1 MSPPLWTSEALAA
14 AVSGTASASFSVEG
28 VSIDTRSI
36 EPGDLF
42 VALAGA
48 RDGHD
53 FIAQARARGASASLV
68 SRPVEGHYVQV
79 ADVFA
84 ALEDLGRAAR
94 ARVSSDFRCAAVT
107 GSVGKT
113 SVTQAIGAALRLA
126 GDAHASVKSYN
137 NHIGVPLTLARMP
150 ATTRRAVFEIGM
162 NHAHEITPLAK
173 MVRPDVAVVTTV
185 GAVHVENFP
194 DGEIGVARAK
204 AEIFEGMAPGGT
216 AVLNADDGWFE
227 LLSDA
232 ARAAGAEI
240 LSFGRAPKATARLIS
255 LTPEGEGQLVEG
267 EVFGKPTRFY
277 LAQKGDHWGLNALTV
292 LLATERLGLDQAL
305 ALEALGQF
313 GPLAGRGAERSLAL
327 AGGGEALLIDESY
340 NANPLS
346 MGAVIKALGER
357 RVAGRRILA
366 LTDMLE
372 LGEQELAMHA
382 GLLQPILQ
390 AGVDKVYLT
399 GSRMAALWH
408 VLPKPVRGGFAEE
421 AGALAPLVRA
431 ALEPGDV
438 VLVKGSNGSRASV
451 IVDALSRE
459 EGR

>member
-1 MSPPLWTSEALAA
+1 M
-14 AVSGTASASFSVEG
+14 
-28 VSIDTRSI
+28 
-36 EPGDLF
+36 
-42 VALAGA
+42 
-48 RDGHD
+48 
-53 FIAQARARGASASLV
+53 
-68 SRPVEGHYVQV
+68 
-79 ADVFA
+79 
-84 ALEDLGRAAR
+84 
-94 ARVSSDFRCAAVT
+94 
-107 GSVGKT
+107 
-113 SVTQAIGAALRLA
+113 
-126 GDAHASVKSYN
+126 
-137 NHIGVPLTLARMP
+137 PLTLARMP

-255 LTPEGEGQLVEG
+255 LTPEGEGQVVEG
-267 EVFGKPTRFY
+267 EVFGKPIRFY

-305 ALEALGQF
+305 ALEALGRF
-313 GPLAGRGAERSLAL
+313 GPLAGRGAEKSLAL

-390 AGVDKVYLT
+390 AGVDKVYLA